1 MLIEGLFVVFIII
14 TLPLISFII
23 PSVEMHPS
31 VIKYWQMEGGEDALW
46 VKSTVVLEQFEW
58 M

>member
-1 MLIEGLFVVFIII
+1 MLLLGIKMLIEGLFVVFIII

-31 VIKYWQMEGGEDALW
+31 VIKY
-46 VKSTVVLEQFEW
+46 
-58 M
+58 

>member
-1 MLIEGLFVVFIII
+1 MLIEGLFVVFIMI
-14 TLPLISFII
+14 TLPLIFFII

-31 VIKYWQMEGGEDALW
+31 VIKYWQVEGGEDTLW
-46 VKSTVVLEQFEW
+46 VSSIILLEQFEW